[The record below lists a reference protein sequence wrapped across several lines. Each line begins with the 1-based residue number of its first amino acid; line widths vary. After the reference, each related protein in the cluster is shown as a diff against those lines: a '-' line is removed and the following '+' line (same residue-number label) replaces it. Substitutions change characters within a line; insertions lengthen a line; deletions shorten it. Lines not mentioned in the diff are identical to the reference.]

1 MATAKKAAA
10 RSEAPKITRRL
21 ELRKP
26 CAVGVDRRVQRE
38 LDPARVRYL
47 VNNWSD
53 NALDVPKVS
62 QRAGGETIWLDGQHR
77 GAALVQMGRGESSIE
92 VLVYRGLTLIEEAAL
107 FRQLNNA
114 KRLSPLDLYRVA
126 LTEEDATAWR
136 CQGLLDQVRLEVGQ
150 GRKNSFTA
158 VNTLWR
164 MVERDAV
171 SAERA
176 LVLLTGAWGP
186 VREAVEGRLLQ
197 GAGDF
202 MLRHGET
209 VNVNAFADKLA
220 KSVGSPGAFLGH
232 VRALSQ
238 MLNISVPD
246 AAADKL
252 TNVYNHNRRTGV
264 LPAWRQ

>member
-1 MATAKKAAA
+1 MATKTT
-10 RSEAPKITRRL
+10 APKVTRRL

-26 CAVGVDRRVQRE
+26 CAIGVDMRVQRE

-47 VNNWSD
+47 INNWD
-53 NALDVPKVS
+53 ENALDVPKIS
-62 QRAGGETIWLDGQHR
+62 QRAGGECIWLDGQHR
-77 GAALVQMGRGESSIE
+77 GAALQQMGRGDASIE
-92 VLVYRGLTLIEEAAL
+92 VLVYRGLTLQEEAAL

-114 KRLSPLDLYRVA
+114 KRLSPIDLYRVA
-126 LTEEDATAWR
+126 LTEEDSTAWR
-136 CQGLLDQVRLEVGQ
+136 CQALLDGVHLEVGQ

-171 SAERA
+171 SSERA
-176 LVLLTGAWGP
+176 LVLLTGAWGS

-197 GAGDF
+197 GTGDF

-209 VNVNAFADKLA
+209 VNVRAFADKLA

-238 MLNISVPD
+238 MLNIAVPD
-246 AAADKL
+246 ATADKL

>member
-1 MATAKKAAA
+1 MTKATKAVRTA
-10 RSEAPKITRRL
+10 EVQITRRL

-26 CAVGVDRRVQRE
+26 CSIGVDTRVQRE
-38 LDPARVRYL
+38 LDQARVREL
-47 VNNWSD
+47 VRNWDD

-62 QRAGGETIWLDGQHR
+62 QRAGGECIWLDGQHR
-77 GAALVQMGRGESSIE
+77 GAALIQMGRGEVSIE
-92 VLVYRGLTLIEEAAL
+92 CLVYRGLSLQEEAAL
-107 FRQLNNA
+107 FRRLNNS
-114 KRLSPLDLYRVA
+114 KRLSPIDLYRVA
-126 LTEEDATAWR
+126 LTEKDATAWK
-136 CQGLLDQVRLEVGQ
+136 CQMLLDAVRLEVGQ

-176 LVLLTGAWGP
+176 LTLLTLAWGP

-197 GAGDF
+197 GVGDW
-202 MLRHGET
+202 MLRHGES
-209 VNVNAFADKLA
+209 VVIKAFGDKVA
-220 KSVGSPGAFLGH
+220 KTTGTPGAFLGQAK
-232 VRALSQ
+232 ALSQ

-246 AAADKL
+246 AVADKL
-252 TNVYNHNRRTGV
+252 TNVYNHNRRTGL